1 MSVTGETSG
10 WGSGAPLVRM
20 VASTAFGGL
29 FWVMARSGDVTFPA
43 WPVLLALA
51 VLWWGGSRTPRP
63 SSLVSVLQIGFDLAL
78 IGTLVAATGGTD
90 SALVLLFVVPI
101 LVAGVV
107 SGPSG
112 AAISA
117 LMACLSFTAVATL
130 VGGDSGPLTSAEIA
144 YEVGLHGGAFLILAV
159 AVGSLAERGRRSGVE
174 AQAATEELER
184 VRVSTDRIL
193 EHMPI
198 GILTASTEGRI
209 MRVNHAAR
217 DILAIPRDTV
227 LTARDL
233 GGFLQEL
240 SPSLVEAMEAVL
252 TTPKWSVREEIL
264 LRRDQQD
271 RPIGVS
277 FAPLVHED
285 DSLEGLIVTFADLSH
300 VRRME
305 REMRRSEQLAALG
318 ELAAGVAHEIRNPL
332 ASISGAVQVLR
343 EEEGRDEES
352 TELMNLIVSESDRL
366 NRIIDGVL
374 DYTRD
379 HSGSRTV
386 YDVRRTVE
394 EVVRL
399 LRHDKS
405 LTMGKTILVEF
416 ADGPDF
422 LAEVEENGLKQVFLN
437 LARNAMQA
445 MGVGG
450 ILRVTGEEADGRV
463 FVVFRDTG
471 DGIPRHD
478 LENIFK
484 PFHTTKKGGTGL
496 GLPIA
501 ARIVEGNGGV
511 IRVRSTP
518 GLGTAFTV
526 ELPKPPQEEGSTVA
540 LEAPMTEN
548 RREPAGAN

>member
-1 MSVTGETSG
+1 M
-10 WGSGAPLVRM
+10 RM